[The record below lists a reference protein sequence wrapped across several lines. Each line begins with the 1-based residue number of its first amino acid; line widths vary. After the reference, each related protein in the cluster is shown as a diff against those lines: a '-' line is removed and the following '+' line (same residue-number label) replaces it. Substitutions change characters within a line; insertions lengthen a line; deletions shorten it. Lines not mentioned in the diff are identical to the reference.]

1 MRVVY
6 RLHLYNRH
14 ISNNKITITKQS
26 KIMKKVIKT
35 SEALAAYNI
44 LNNSKYSNLEDGDK
58 IKLWKIT
65 RALKPIATKFEEDN
79 KDAAE
84 KFKADIKDFD
94 ELLPKAQEYENLLRS
109 NGDMSKSPIG
119 AAEYDAFIKE
129 FKKYNSLVG
138 KAVEEFANKE
148 VELSFEPLSE
158 DAISKLMASNTDWKM
173 EQVMAISDI
182 VCDVAAPVDEEPKKG
197 KKK

>member
-1 MRVVY
+1 M
-6 RLHLYNRH
+6 
-14 ISNNKITITKQS
+14 TKKS
-26 KIMKKVIKT
+26 IKT
-35 SEALAAYNI
+35 SEALEAYNI
-44 LNNSKYSNLEDGDK
+44 LNNSKYSNIEDGDK

-109 NGDMSKSPIG
+109 NSDMSKSPIG

-138 KAVEEFANKE
+138 KAVEEYATKE

-158 DAISKLMASNTDWKM
+158 DAFCKLMASNPDWKM
-173 EQVMAISDI
+173 AQVMAISEI
-182 VCDVAAPVDEEPKKG
+182 VCEVAAPAKEEPKKG

>member
-1 MRVVY
+1 
-6 RLHLYNRH
+6 
-14 ISNNKITITKQS
+14 
-26 KIMKKVIKT
+26 MKKTVKT
-35 SEALAAYNI
+35 SEILAAFNI
-44 LNNSKYSNLEDGDK
+44 LNSAKYGSMEDADK
-58 IKLWKIT
+58 IKVWKIT

-94 ELLPKAQEYENLLRS
+94 ILLPKAQEYENLMRT

-119 AAEYDAFIKE
+119 AAEYDAFIKG
-129 FKKYNSLVG
+129 FKKYNELVG
-138 KAVEEFANKE
+138 KAVEEFAKKE

-158 DAISKLMASNTDWKM
+158 DAICKLMASNTDWKM
-173 EQVMAISDI
+173 AQVMAISDI
-182 VCDVAAPVDEEPKKG
+182 VCEVADTAPAEEEPKKG

>member
-1 MRVVY
+1 
-6 RLHLYNRH
+6 
-14 ISNNKITITKQS
+14 
-26 KIMKKVIKT
+26 MKKVIKT

-44 LNNSKYSNLEDGDK
+44 LNNAKYSNLEDGDK

-158 DAISKLMASNTDWKM
+158 DAISKLMASNQDWKM
-173 EQVMAISDI
+173 AQVMAISDI
-182 VCDVAAPVDEEPKKG
+182 VCEDAETPVKAEPKD
-197 KKK
+197 KKKK

>member
-1 MRVVY
+1 
-6 RLHLYNRH
+6 
-14 ISNNKITITKQS
+14 
-26 KIMKKVIKT
+26 MKKVIKT

-44 LNNSKYSNLEDGDK
+44 LNNAKYSNLEDGDK

-94 ELLPKAQEYENLLRS
+94 ELLPKAQEYESLLRS

-138 KAVEEFANKE
+138 KAVEEFANKK

-158 DAISKLMASNTDWKM
+158 DAISKLMTSNPDWKM
-173 EQVMAISDI
+173 AQVMAISDI
-182 VCDVAAPVDEEPKKG
+182 VCEDSESPAKAESKD
-197 KKK
+197 KKKK

>member
-1 MRVVY
+1 
-6 RLHLYNRH
+6 
-14 ISNNKITITKQS
+14 
-26 KIMKKVIKT
+26 MKKVIKT
-35 SEALAAYNI
+35 SEALTAYNI
-44 LNNSKYSNLEDGDK
+44 LNNAKYGSMEDGDK
-58 IKLWKIT
+58 IKVWKIT

-94 ELLPKAQEYENLLRS
+94 ILLPKAQEYENLMRT
-109 NGDMSKSPIG
+109 NDDMSKSPIG

-129 FKKYNSLVG
+129 FKKYNELVG
-138 KAVEEFANKE
+138 KAVEEFAKKE

-158 DAISKLMASNTDWKM
+158 GAICKLMASNTDWKM
-173 EQVMAISDI
+173 AQVMAISDI
-182 VCDVAAPVDEEPKKG
+182 VCEASEPAEEEPKKG

>member
-1 MRVVY
+1 
-6 RLHLYNRH
+6 
-14 ISNNKITITKQS
+14 
-26 KIMKKVIKT
+26 MKKVIKT
-35 SEALAAYNI
+35 SEALTAYNI
-44 LNNSKYSNLEDGDK
+44 LNNAKYGSMDDGDK
-58 IKLWKIT
+58 IKVWKIT

-94 ELLPKAQEYENLLRS
+94 ELLPKAQEYENLLRT

-129 FKKYNSLVG
+129 FKKYNELVG
-138 KAVEEFANKE
+138 KAVEEFDTKE

-158 DAISKLMASNTDWKM
+158 DAICKLMASNTDWKM
-173 EQVMAISDI
+173 SQVMAISDI
-182 VCDVAAPVDEEPKKG
+182 VCEVAEPAKEEPKKG
-197 KKK
+197 NKK

>member
-1 MRVVY
+1 
-6 RLHLYNRH
+6 
-14 ISNNKITITKQS
+14 
-26 KIMKKVIKT
+26 MKKVIKT

-65 RALKPIATKFEEDN
+65 RVLKPIATKFEEDN

-94 ELLPKAQEYENLLRS
+94 ELLPKAQEYENLLRT

-119 AAEYDAFIKE
+119 AAEYDAFIRE

-173 EQVMAISDI
+173 AQVMAISDI
-182 VCDVAAPVDEEPKKG
+182 VCEVAEPAKEEPKKG